1 MALVFALPERDLRA
15 LRRER
20 LGYAGQNPGSGLNPR
35 MRVRSL
41 LRELADDRTPAVSSA
56 PTRKRNA
63 SCRERWFLQGADQKS
78 CLATRRP
85 AR

>member
-1 MALVFALPERDLRA
+1 MFWAQSKNYRTAATRSSCVALVFALPERDLRA

-56 PTRKRNA
+56 PPP
-63 SCRERWFLQGADQKS
+63 SLPW
-78 CLATRRP
+78 
-85 AR
+85 